1 MRDVM
6 IKKII
11 DEVINRVYEIIPRI
25 EEESI
30 SIEFNI
36 REETIIVIELSCE
49 LEIEEITIIRE
60 NGITYDNVADM
71 LFDKLR
77 KKLREINNQLRKETS
92 DWIYQQQF
100 ESIGGRYAYK

>member
-1 MRDVM
+1 MRDAM

-25 EEESI
+25 EEENI
-30 SIEFNI
+30 SIEFNL

-60 NGITYDNVADM
+60 NGITYENVASL

-77 KKLREINNQLRKETS
+77 KKLREINNQLRKEMG